1 MQLLENFGNAIYS
14 VIKGFGIFD
23 LLDSIIISYI
33 VYKAFK
39 IVRETRAEQLLKGI
53 LLLCL
58 AYLEAFF
65 YTKGKRR
72 FFLKLNMNTAEKA
85 GKEP

>member
-1 MQLLENFGNAIYS
+1 VEVVWLW
-14 VIKGFGIFD
+14 
-23 LLDSIIISYI
+23 
-33 VYKAFK
+33 
-39 IVRETRAEQLLKGI
+39 

-58 AYLEAFF
+58 AYLEAFS

>member
-1 MQLLENFGNAIYS
+1 MTVGQIMVICGSCLVVAAALLGVF
-14 VIKGFGIFD
+14 
-23 LLDSIIISYI
+23 
-33 VYKAFK
+33 
-39 IVRETRAEQLLKGI
+39 
-53 LLLCL
+53 
-58 AYLEAFF
+58 AFF

>member
-1 MQLLENFGNAIYS
+1 VEVVWLW
-14 VIKGFGIFD
+14 
-23 LLDSIIISYI
+23 
-33 VYKAFK
+33 
-39 IVRETRAEQLLKGI
+39 